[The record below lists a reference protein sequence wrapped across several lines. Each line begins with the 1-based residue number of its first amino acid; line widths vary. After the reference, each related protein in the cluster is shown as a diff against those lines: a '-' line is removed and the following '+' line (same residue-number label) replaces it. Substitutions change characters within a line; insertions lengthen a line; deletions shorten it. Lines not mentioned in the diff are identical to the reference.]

1 MSASPL
7 TPMTLQALLRSP
19 KPVETDR
26 ENEIARAQQ
35 EHAVNQMP
43 LMAMSSAFA
52 VIAVS
57 TVMIFDAE
65 PWKVAA
71 WALLGTA
78 MAALQYVGWQRFRG
92 RPMPQRVS
100 GRFLRKLELTAMA
113 FGLVWGGAMLLLPSA
128 DDFPRYI
135 FIFAMQLGMVAGLSN
150 LLAPLPRVTIRFGF
164 AAALP
169 GFVISLVIADEVTIM
184 LAVMAVVFLVAMVAG
199 SINSHGQLARMVSSL
214 MEAGD
219 ARRDLTDA
227 IESLND
233 AFSVRGPDGRLLL
246 ANARFR
252 DWFPNVEDAS
262 EGMADEPY
270 RIADGRWVLRTDRP
284 TAKGGR
290 VTIHADV
297 TVLKNRE
304 RELIAA
310 RSEAEKADEA
320 KSRFLNS
327 MSHEFMMPLNII
339 LGFSKLMKEGSNIRL
354 SKGEITEY
362 ATNIYRSGDHLLRL
376 TSDIIDYSKMG
387 LDKYLL
393 NREIVDVSELVDDAV
408 RLTEMHHDLERGA
421 RIQVRIGPEIG
432 SLAADRFAM
441 KRIVTAL
448 LSNAV
453 KFSGPGRPI
462 RLRVGLTALGQP
474 YILVRDFGP
483 GIAESQ
489 LEKVFEAFHQVN
501 RDPVN
506 ARGGTGLGLTLCRHL
521 VRLHGGDVHLKNH
534 DTGGLSAVVLLPKAV
549 HKPAER
555 PEPAEG
561 IPSGRSVA

>member
-1 MSASPL
+1 MNAAPL
-7 TPMTLQALLRSP
+7 FPLTLQALLRSP
-19 KPVETDR
+19 KPIETDR
-26 ENEIARAQQ
+26 DNEIARAQQ
-35 EHAVNQMP
+35 EHAVKQMP

-57 TVMIFDAE
+57 IVMTFYTDT
-65 PWKVAA
+65 WKVAT
-71 WALLGTA
+71 WGILGIG
-78 MAALQYVGWQRFRG
+78 MAALQYAGWQRFRG

-100 GRFLRKLELTAMA
+100 GGFLRKLELTAMV
-113 FGLVWGGAMLLLPSA
+113 FGLVWGGAMLLLPTSE
-128 DDFPRYI
+128 DFPRYI
-135 FIFAMQLGMVAGLSN
+135 FIFSMQLGMIAGLSN

-164 AAALP
+164 TAALP
-169 GFVISLVIADEVTIM
+169 GFVISLLMAQEVTIM
-184 LAVMAVVFLVAMVAG
+184 LAIMAVVFLVAMVAG
-199 SINSHGQLARMVSSL
+199 SVNSHYQLARMVSSL
-214 MEAGD
+214 MEASD

-233 AFSVRGPDGRLLL
+233 AFSVRGPDGELLL

-270 RIADGRWVLRTDRP
+270 RIMDGRWVLRTDRP

-297 TVLKNRE
+297 SVLKNRE

-320 KSRFLNS
+320 KSRFLSS
-327 MSHEFMMPLNII
+327 MSHELMMPLNII
-339 LGFSKLMKEGSNIRL
+339 LGFSKLMKDGSNIRL
-354 SKGEITEY
+354 SKDEVAEY

-393 NREIVDVSELVDDAV
+393 NRELVDVRELVDDAV
-408 RLTEMHHDLERGA
+408 RLTEMHFELERDA
-421 RIQVRIGPEIG
+421 RIKVHVAPGIGA
-432 SLAADRFAM
+432 LVADRFAM

-453 KFSGPGRPI
+453 KFSDAGKQI
-462 RLRVGLTALGQP
+462 RLRVGLTDQEQP
-474 YILVRDFGP
+474 YVMVRDFGP

-501 RDPVN
+501 RDPVHS
-506 ARGGTGLGLTLCRHL
+506 RGGTGLGLTLCRHL

-534 DTGGLSAVVLLPKAV
+534 DKGGLSAIVLLPKAV
-549 HKPAER
+549 HRQTGNLQQARDDEHQ
-555 PEPAEG
+555 
-561 IPSGRSVA
+561 SVA